1 MAIEKISNRE
11 QILIFIVA
19 ATFVGGSYGLFRFIP
34 KLKEMGALQETV
46 AKNQEKVKNPVF
58 PEEPNEDIDELK
70 DKLAAVTEATENTL
84 LDLASLEK
92 NLAPTNS
99 QEMVLKISEA
109 ARAAGVR
116 VIESVPYLVQKKD
129 GAATNQPAKSGLT
142 KRQQRRADR
151 EARKKARKS
160 GGTVVAGKIIS
171 GGIPKEGELIYRL
184 VNDLENPRPFQRI
197 SVEGNFTD
205 LQKFL
210 QSLRSLPW
218 QATIV
223 KLDIDVAIQSPPPG
237 IPQLITTKMI
247 VAM

>member
-1 MAIEKISNRE
+1 MAIDKISNRE
-11 QILIFIVA
+11 QVLIFIVA
-19 ATFVGGSYGLFRFIP
+19 ATFVGGSYALFRFVP
-34 KLKEMGALQETV
+34 QLKNMAAVQATI

-58 PEEPNEDIDELK
+58 PEEPNEDIGELK
-70 DKLAAVTEATENTL
+70 EKLALANESTEIV
-84 LDLASLEK
+84 LANLAELEK
-92 NLAPTNS
+92 NLAPTGS

-116 VIESVPYLVQKKD
+116 IIESVPYLVQKKA
-129 GAATNQPAKSGLT
+129 GEVVNQPVKSGLT

-160 GGTVVAGKIIS
+160 GAKVEAGKIIS
-171 GGIPKEGELIYRL
+171 GAIPKEGELIYRL
-184 VNDLENPRPFQRI
+184 VNDLDTPRPFQRI
-197 SVEGNFTD
+197 SVEGNFAD

-218 QATIV
+218 QATVI

-237 IPQLITTKMI
+237 VPQPITARMI